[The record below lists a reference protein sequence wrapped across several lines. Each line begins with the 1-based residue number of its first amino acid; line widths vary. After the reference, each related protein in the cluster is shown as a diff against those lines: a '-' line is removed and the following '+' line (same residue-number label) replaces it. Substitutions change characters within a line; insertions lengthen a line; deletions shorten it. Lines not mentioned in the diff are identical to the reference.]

1 MKTEIMV
8 QDKKYQRCLVMAG
21 GGFHFGYYLAI
32 HAALCEAGQAP
43 DLLLA
48 SCGGAIA
55 AALIQNLADVGE
67 RRNWLASPQMYDF
80 WRSVQ
85 STRHARVTHA
95 FGAAMQ
101 RRFLGHQ
108 ARYVPD
114 LFEDYMFEIPP
125 QLPLPPMASTSQVA
139 VAIVAG
145 KLNFGVDAVGSLRAG
160 RKLFSEVVF
169 CPERA
174 AGLVRGMT
182 APLSHALYG
191 DNTIA
196 ADILT
201 DVEMPLADA
210 VRASISDMYY
220 FRCHRH
226 PSGDYL
232 GGVVDLFPIEMAHRL
247 ADSVVMERKGGY
259 DKTYDQPALRTVLGF
274 DGNLR
279 LNQVL
284 AQPADY
290 WVNTADM
297 EQVLRQQ
304 RIYQKII
311 WLRNRIEIAV
321 PGSFAQY
328 VQIIDAQWAF
338 GYQRGRMALGLAA
351 GACC

>member
-1 MKTEIMV
+1 MAQE
-8 QDKKYQRCLVMAG
+8 KKYQRCLVMAG
-21 GGFHFGYYLAI
+21 GGFHFGYYLGI
-32 HAALCEAGQAP
+32 HAALCEANQPP

-55 AALIQNLADVGE
+55 AAIIQNLPDDGA
-67 RRNWLASPQMYDF
+67 RRSWLASPQMYEF
-80 WRSVQ
+80 WRSVR
-85 STRHARVTHA
+85 STSRARVTHA

-101 RRFLGHQ
+101 RRYFGHQ
-108 ARYVPD
+108 VRYVPD
-114 LFEDYMFEIPP
+114 LFSDYMFEIPP
-125 QLPLPPMASTSQVA
+125 QLPLPPLAPASLGVA

-160 RKLFSEVVF
+160 RKLFSEIVF
-169 CPERA
+169 CPEQA
-174 AGLVRGMT
+174 AGLVKGMT

-191 DNTIA
+191 DNAIA
-196 ADILT
+196 APILT

-210 VRASISDMYY
+210 VRASISDMFY

-226 PSGDYL
+226 ASGDYL
-232 GGVVDLFPIEMAHRL
+232 GGVIDLFPIELAHRL
-247 ADSVVMERKGGY
+247 AQCVVMERKGGY

-274 DGNLR
+274 DGNQR
-279 LNQVL
+279 LSQVL

-297 EQVLRQQ
+297 EQVLRRQ

-311 WLRNRIEIAV
+311 WHRNRIEIAV
-321 PGSFAQY
+321 PQTYAQY

-338 GYQRGRMALGLAA
+338 GYQRGRMSLNRSTFTTS
-351 GACC
+351 